1 MKKMFLLLVFSC
13 STFIFSNVSYA
24 EWIKITE
31 NVLGDEYYVDFKEIR
46 KSNGYVY
53 YWQLTDYS
61 EPTSLGIL
69 SSKIY
74 VQGDC
79 NIFRYAYLSG
89 TFHKKSMGKGEM
101 KTNFT
106 PKDEWGY
113 PSPNSMV
120 EVMFNKICEE
130 FQ

>member
-1 MKKMFLLLVFSC
+1 MKRLFLLFVFSC

-61 EPTSLGIL
+61 KPTELGDL
-69 SSKIY
+69 SSTIY

-79 NIFRYAYLSG
+79 NIFRYAYLSA
-89 TFHKKSMGKGEM
+89 TFHKKSMGKGGYVEPI
-101 KTNFT
+101 N
-106 PKDEWGY
+106 PKFEWTY
-113 PSPNSMV
+113 PSPNSTSNSV
-120 EVMFNKICEE
+120 LKTVCTH
-130 FQ
+130 

>member
-1 MKKMFLLLVFSC
+1 MKRLFLLFVFSC

-24 EWIKITE
+24 EWKKITE
-31 NVLGDEYYVDFKEIR
+31 NISGDKFYVDFKQIR

-61 EPTSLGIL
+61 EPTSLGDL
-69 SSKIY
+69 SSTIY

-89 TFHKKSMGKGEM
+89 TFHKKSMGKGYV
-101 KTNFT
+101 KPIT
-106 PKDEWGY
+106 PKFEWTY
-113 PSPNSMV
+113 PSPNSTTNSV
-120 EVMFNKICEE
+120 LKAVCTH
-130 FQ
+130 

>member
-1 MKKMFLLLVFSC
+1 MKKLFLLFVFSC

-24 EWIKITE
+24 EWIKIAE
-31 NVLGDEYYVDFKEIR
+31 NTSGAEYYVNFKEIR

-53 YWQLTDYS
+53 YWQLTDYLK
-61 EPTSLGIL
+61 PTSSGKL

-89 TFHKKSMGKGEM
+89 SFHKKSMGKGEYVEPI
-101 KTNFT
+101 T
-106 PKDEWGY
+106 PKFEWTY
-113 PSPNSMV
+113 PTPNSTSNSV
-120 EVMFNKICEE
+120 LKTVCTH
-130 FQ
+130 